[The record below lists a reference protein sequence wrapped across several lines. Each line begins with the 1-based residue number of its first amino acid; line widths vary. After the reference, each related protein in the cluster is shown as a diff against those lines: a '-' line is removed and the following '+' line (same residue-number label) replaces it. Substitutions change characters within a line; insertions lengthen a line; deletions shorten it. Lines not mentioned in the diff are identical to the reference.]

1 MLILGIT
8 FKEFIKKGNVMA
20 GIVIA
25 IVGLACWLLAMNITQ
40 AVRKTKQIK
49 PNDTLLI
56 GLKVASLI
64 ILLLGMV
71 AIAIPV

>member
-8 FKEFIKKGNVMA
+8 FKEFIKNVNVMA
-20 GIVIA
+20 GIVLA
-25 IVGLACWLLAMNITQ
+25 IVGLAFCLMAMNITQ

-56 GLKVASLI
+56 GLKVASLV

-71 AIAIPV
+71 LIAIPV

>member
-8 FKEFIKKGNVMA
+8 FKEFIKKGNVMV
-20 GIVIA
+20 GVGLA
-25 IVGLACWLLAMNITQ
+25 IIGLACWLLAMNITQ

-56 GLKVASLI
+56 GLRVTSLV